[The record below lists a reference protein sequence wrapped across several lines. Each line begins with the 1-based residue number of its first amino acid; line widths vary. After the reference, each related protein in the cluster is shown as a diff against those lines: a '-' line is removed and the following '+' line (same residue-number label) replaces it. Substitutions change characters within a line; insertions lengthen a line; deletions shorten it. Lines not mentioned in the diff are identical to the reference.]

1 MERELFDMK
10 ELQMLKGHE
19 KNSSL
24 QAFINAVIDY
34 AQSLKNDDYQIEIG
48 SISKTTSHADLDEAK
63 FKSKRNS
70 INIQTGDINSYS
82 HEFSA

>member
-1 MERELFDMK
+1 VERELFDMK

-34 AQSLKNDDYQIEIG
+34 A
-48 SISKTTSHADLDEAK
+48 
-63 FKSKRNS
+63 
-70 INIQTGDINSYS
+70 
-82 HEFSA
+82 